1 MMLICTTAMVVPEV
15 SITGSSS
22 DKVLE
27 IIKCSSAKYKNGAAI
42 ETSGTTIAVV
52 QINIINADLDNTLTV
67 KGCSTTACLT
77 GDLESTF
84 ILGPG
89 ETVSGYCYAG
99 GDNELYFDYPLS
111 TSGELSFPG
120 KTISDLGTVTTADIN
135 GGTIDGMTSLTATG
149 DVALGD
155 AATDGVTVTGAIQG
169 ANALLFDGATD
180 DTNVIT
186 LAVPDPASSY
196 TLTLPGAAGT
206 LLNDGGSSTLTTTGT
221 LDDLTV
227 TGAVTANG
235 HVTLGSDSSDDIKI
249 MSGDFV
255 LDKGTFD
262 LTVAVASIAGSH
274 KTATFPDKTGNVL
287 VLASEASAI
296 ADLSGTSYNSDAEN
310 AINSIL
316 AALRSADI
324 IAT

>member
-1 MMLICTTAMVVPEV
+1 V
-15 SITGSSS
+15 
-22 DKVLE
+22 D
-27 IIKCSSAKYKNGAAI
+27 
-42 ETSGTTIAVV
+42 
-52 QINIINADLDNTLTV
+52 
-67 KGCSTTACLT
+67 
-77 GDLESTF
+77 
-84 ILGPG
+84 
-89 ETVSGYCYAG
+89 
-99 GDNELYFDYPLS
+99 
-111 TSGELSFPG
+111 
-120 KTISDLGTVTTADIN
+120 
-135 GGTIDGMTSLTATG
+135 G
-149 DVALGD
+149 DVVLGD
-155 AATDGVTVTGAIQG
+155 AATDSITLNGAIQG

-180 DTNVIT
+180 NTNVIT
-186 LAVPDPASSY
+186 LAVPDPVSSY
-196 TLTLPGAAGT
+196 TVTLPGAAGT
-206 LLNDGGSSTLTTTGT
+206 LLNDGGSSTLTSTGT